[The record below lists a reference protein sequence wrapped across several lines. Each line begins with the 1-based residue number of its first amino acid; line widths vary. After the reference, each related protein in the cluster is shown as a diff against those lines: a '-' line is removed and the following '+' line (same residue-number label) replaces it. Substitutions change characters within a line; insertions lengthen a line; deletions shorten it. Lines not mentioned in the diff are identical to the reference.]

1 MKAPMGITIWC
12 ALRNFKTKTA
22 FVPMTLTFDR
32 FISQAYRE
40 IYLFTKSEV
49 VVAVR

>member
-12 ALRNFKTKTA
+12 ALRNFKTMTA

-40 IYLFTKSEV
+40 IYMFPKSEDFV
-49 VVAVR
+49 DVR